1 MFPFWVKDL
10 SNPRPRLIWEKVK
23 LQYKTL
29 PQLLIG
35 LILTGGVGLISP
47 PALAAELQEIVER
60 GYLVVGV
67 KDNLRPLA
75 FKDEEGEIQGFEIDL
90 ARHLAQELLG
100 SPEAL
105 VLQPL
110 SNSERLSAVID
121 GKVDLTIA
129 QLTATVSR
137 SRVVSF
143 SSPYYLD
150 GTAFLT
156 RRSDVQTF
164 KDLQNQPIAVLIGS
178 DTIATVRSLLPN
190 ATLVGVASYQAA
202 KAALDR
208 GQATVFAADASV
220 LTGWVQEDSRY
231 AIVSDLVTAEPLSVA
246 LPRGVQHDDLRR
258 VINQAIDRWLSAG
271 DLRQHA
277 LNWGL
282 PEAGVPRSTTRP

>member
-1 MFPFWVKDL
+1 M
-10 SNPRPRLIWEKVK
+10 
-23 LQYKTL
+23 
-29 PQLLIG
+29 
-35 LILTGGVGLISP
+35 ISP
-47 PALAAELQEIVER
+47 PALAAELQEIMER

-121 GKVDLTIA
+121 GQVDLTIA
-129 QLTATVSR
+129 QLAATVSR

-150 GTAFLT
+150 GMAFLT
-156 RRSDVQTF
+156 RRGDLLTF
-164 KDLQNQPIAVLIGS
+164 KDLQNQSIAVLNGS
-178 DTIATVRSLLPN
+178 DSIATVRSLFPN

-202 KAALDR
+202 KAALER
-208 GQATVFAADASV
+208 GQATAFAADASV
-220 LTGWVQEDSRY
+220 LAGWVQEDPRY

-246 LPRGVQHDDLRR
+246 LPRGVQHDELRR
-258 VINQAIDRWLSAG
+258 LINQAIAGWLNGG
-271 DLRQHA
+271 DLRQHV

-282 PEAGVPRSTTRP
+282 PEAGVPRLTALPNR

>member
-1 MFPFWVKDL
+1 MFPFWFKDL
-10 SNPRPRLIWEKVK
+10 ANPLPRLVRGKVK
-23 LQYKTL
+23 FRYKAL
-29 PQLLIG
+29 PQFLVG
-35 LILTGGVGLISP
+35 LILTGGIGFISP

-75 FKDEEGEIQGFEIDL
+75 FKDEEGKIQGFEIDL

-110 SNSERLSAVID
+110 TNSERLSAVID
-121 GKVDLTIA
+121 GQVDLTIA

-137 SRVVSF
+137 SRMVSF

-150 GTAFLT
+150 GMAFLT
-156 RRSDVQTF
+156 RRSDLQTF
-164 KDLQNQPIAVLIGS
+164 KDLQNQPIAVLNGS
-178 DTIATVRSLLPN
+178 DTIATVQSIFPH

-202 KAALDR
+202 KDALEM

-220 LTGWVQEDSRY
+220 LTGWAQEDPRY

-246 LPRGVQHDDLRR
+246 LPRGVQYDELRR
-258 VINQAIDRWLSAG
+258 MINQAIDRWLSEG
-271 DLRQHA
+271 DLRQHV
-277 LNWGL
+277 LSWGL
-282 PEAGVPRSTTRP
+282 PEAGVPRSTTLP